1 MTAMVLPKGLAR
13 FNRVA
18 TNRVNKYVVNWAP
31 GFGMIVHKGRKSGR
45 EYRTPVN
52 VFGTAE
58 GYVVA
63 LTYGPDADWVK
74 NVLAEGGCTVV
85 TRRKNHHVHGAR
97 LVHDESRQA
106 MPTPVRQFL
115 GLLNVHD
122 FLLLKRD

>member
-1 MTAMVLPKGLAR
+1 MVLPKGLAR

-18 TNRVNKYVVNWAP
+18 TNRINKHVAPWAP

-52 VFGTAE
+52 VFRTPG
-58 GYVVA
+58 GFVVA

-74 NVLAEGGCTVV
+74 NVLAADGATVI
-85 TRRKNHHVHGAR
+85 TRRRNYRVHGAEV
-97 LVHDESRQA
+97 VHDESRRA
-106 MPTPVRQFL
+106 MPTPVRQVL